1 MHHLQ
6 MYWCSDSF
14 FRVKEIA
21 QVMTYKRFQLIT
33 NCLHL
38 NNNDLMADY
47 GTKDYDRSYKVRP
60 LMDMM
65 NERFLA
71 NYTPSSHLA
80 VDESMILFKGRSSM
94 KQYMP
99 MKPKIKR
106 GYKVWSLADSETG
119 YLLKFQL
126 YEGKSAH
133 KPDDVTLG
141 EHVVL
146 TLTDG
151 AVPAGSQVFFDN
163 FFSSTKLLQVLQE
176 KDILACG
183 TFRVNK
189 RDLPQVVKEN
199 NKLERG
205 SYIWRRKAEVV
216 AYQWRD
222 SKNVHLMSNY
232 HDPED
237 RVQVHR
243 TLQNGKKMAVE
254 CPSVVKDY
262 NTWMGGVD
270 KFDQKRNAYPADRRS
285 KRWWS
290 RIFYFMLDAA
300 KIKRYNESSPQQKG
314 EKNGRAMSGVPDE
327 LRFAGNGHHPK
338 FTGTSKRLIVREG
351 HQTELPCDLRDALS
365 NDSLAFAHWYHSLA
379 FVHWYHSPERDFHS
393 GSSGAASPLGYGFRA
408 AAASREPI
416 YTVDFGPDPTLSG
429 ETTAGATGGNGAA
442 GGRGNNLLQVS
453 RSASHGWIR
462 RAYFLIIGHPASLK
476 VNSVRFEDA
485 GLYTCTAVY
494 RDGAR
499 RNDGAATRRR
509 RGLVKRG
516 NILAW
521 LKHLELE
528 PLYVASDVRIDWSRL
543 GVFDDDDAAVC
554 EGKPKPTLVW
564 SGMPDGMMAEV
575 RPSLEAQ
582 LTTSTL
588 RIHSLRREDLRST
601 LYCTASNNISSPADT
616 SVTLDLNR
624 E

>member
-1 MHHLQ
+1 MP
-6 MYWCSDSF
+6 
-14 FRVKEIA
+14 
-21 QVMTYKRFQLIT
+21 
-33 NCLHL
+33 
-38 NNNDLMADY
+38 DY

-71 NYTPSSHLA
+71 NYTASSHLA

-133 KPDDVTLG
+133 KPDDITLG

-163 FFSSTKLLQVLQE
+163 FFSSTKLLQVLRE

-237 RVQVHR
+237 RVQVQR

-300 KIKRYNESSPQQKG
+300 VVN
-314 EKNGRAMSGVPDE
+314 
-327 LRFAGNGHHPK
+327 
-338 FTGTSKRLIVREG
+338 
-351 HQTELPCDLRDALS
+351 
-365 NDSLAFAHWYHSLA
+365 AF
-379 FVHWYHSPERDFHS
+379 
-393 GSSGAASPLGYGFRA
+393 
-408 AAASREPI
+408 I
-416 YTVDFGPDPTLSG
+416 
-429 ETTAGATGGNGAA
+429 
-442 GGRGNNLLQVS
+442 
-453 RSASHGWIR
+453 
-462 RAYFLIIGHPASLK
+462 
-476 VNSVRFEDA
+476 
-485 GLYTCTAVY
+485 
-494 RDGAR
+494 
-499 RNDGAATRRR
+499 
-509 RGLVKRG
+509 
-516 NILAW
+516 
-521 LKHLELE
+521 
-528 PLYVASDVRIDWSRL
+528 
-543 GVFDDDDAAVC
+543 
-554 EGKPKPTLVW
+554 
-564 SGMPDGMMAEV
+564 
-575 RPSLEAQ
+575 
-582 LTTSTL
+582 
-588 RIHSLRREDLRST
+588 
-601 LYCTASNNISSPADT
+601 
-616 SVTLDLNR
+616 
-624 E
+624 

>member
-1 MHHLQ
+1 
-6 MYWCSDSF
+6 
-14 FRVKEIA
+14 
-21 QVMTYKRFQLIT
+21 
-33 NCLHL
+33 
-38 NNNDLMADY
+38 
-47 GTKDYDRSYKVRP
+47 
-60 LMDMM
+60 MM

-151 AVPAGSQVFFDN
+151 AVPAGSQ
-163 FFSSTKLLQVLQE
+163 
-176 KDILACG
+176 
-183 TFRVNK
+183 

-338 FTGTSKRLIVREG
+338 FTGKRLRCRWCSTQMKEV
-351 HQTELPCDLRDALS
+351 
-365 NDSLAFAHWYHSLA
+365 
-379 FVHWYHSPERDFHS
+379 
-393 GSSGAASPLGYGFRA
+393 PLCVA
-408 AAASREPI
+408 C
-416 YTVDFGPDPTLSG
+416 FGPF
-429 ETTAGATGGNGAA
+429 
-442 GGRGNNLLQVS
+442 
-453 RSASHGWIR
+453 H
-462 RAYFLIIGHPASLK
+462 
-476 VNSVRFEDA
+476 
-485 GLYTCTAVY
+485 C
-494 RDGAR
+494 
-499 RNDGAATRRR
+499 
-509 RGLVKRG
+509 
-516 NILAW
+516 
-521 LKHLELE
+521 
-528 PLYVASDVRIDWSRL
+528 
-543 GVFDDDDAAVC
+543 
-554 EGKPKPTLVW
+554 
-564 SGMPDGMMAEV
+564 
-575 RPSLEAQ
+575 RP
-582 LTTSTL
+582 
-588 RIHSLRREDLRST
+588 
-601 LYCTASNNISSPADT
+601 
-616 SVTLDLNR
+616 
-624 E
+624 

>member
-1 MHHLQ
+1 
-6 MYWCSDSF
+6 
-14 FRVKEIA
+14 
-21 QVMTYKRFQLIT
+21 MTYKRFQLIT

-38 NNNDLMADY
+38 NDNDFMPDY

-71 NYTPSSHLA
+71 NYTASSHLA

-126 YEGKSAH
+126 YEGKSAQ

-151 AVPAGSQVFFDN
+151 AVPAGSQ
-163 FFSSTKLLQVLQE
+163 
-176 KDILACG
+176 
-183 TFRVNK
+183 

-205 SYIWRRKAEVV
+205 SYIWRRKADVV

-237 RVQVHR
+237 RVQVQR

-262 NTWMGGVD
+262 NTWMRGVD

-300 KIKRYNESSPQQKG
+300 FRLILGRQLVAQNTFRRSNVTMKAHHNKKG
-314 EKNGRAMSGVPDE
+314 KKKNGRAMTGVPDE

-338 FTGTSKRLIVREG
+338 FTGKHAPPVVNTADHVGSQDMLGCKQACLF
-351 HQTELPCDLRDALS
+351 
-365 NDSLAFAHWYHSLA
+365 DSF
-379 FVHWYHSPERDFHS
+379 
-393 GSSGAASPLGYGFRA
+393 
-408 AAASREPI
+408 
-416 YTVDFGPDPTLSG
+416 FG
-429 ETTAGATGGNGAA
+429 E
-442 GGRGNNLLQVS
+442 
-453 RSASHGWIR
+453 
-462 RAYFLIIGHPASLK
+462 
-476 VNSVRFEDA
+476 
-485 GLYTCTAVY
+485 
-494 RDGAR
+494 
-499 RNDGAATRRR
+499 NDGASVFSRSQSNRIRAVSMSGHWVQAPTCDHHELPAKRRLCSASGSPLITVKPTTPRFFGEDLLLHRLVRAIACPAMVKTKEQKRSKRIETTSARRR
-509 RGLVKRG
+509 IR
-516 NILAW
+516 
-521 LKHLELE
+521 
-528 PLYVASDVRIDWSRL
+528 
-543 GVFDDDDAAVC
+543 
-554 EGKPKPTLVW
+554 
-564 SGMPDGMMAEV
+564 
-575 RPSLEAQ
+575 
-582 LTTSTL
+582 
-588 RIHSLRREDLRST
+588 
-601 LYCTASNNISSPADT
+601 
-616 SVTLDLNR
+616 
-624 E
+624 

>member
-1 MHHLQ
+1 MSGKQKCLSPEEALELFFSLPDNCNDSTDEYCESSEDEEFVLAPHESSEEDDTLPPLPGPSTSKRKGIRRKHYVGKRKKQKKSKKPSEELDDKTVDNQWDSSKFVATTPTNCSALGSQKLSQRSTVLETFSLYFDDDVMKHIVDQTNLYAAQTNRAGWTALTCLELRAYIGLLVLMSVNRMHHLQ

-14 FRVKEIA
+14 FHVKEIA

-38 NNNDLMADY
+38 NNNNLMADY

-163 FFSSTKLLQVLQE
+163 FFSSTKLLQVLRE

-300 KIKRYNESSPQQKG
+300 VVNAFIQ
-314 EKNGRAMSGVPDE
+314 MSFIEPVVY
-327 LRFAGNGHHPK
+327 LQF
-338 FTGTSKRLIVREG
+338 RLILGRQLVAQNTFRRSSV
-351 HQTELPCDLRDALS
+351 TMK
-365 NDSLAFAHWYHSLA
+365 AHHNKKGKKKRTCY
-379 FVHWYHSPERDFHS
+379 E
-393 GSSGAASPLGYGFRA
+393 
-408 AAASREPI
+408 
-416 YTVDFGPDPTLSG
+416 
-429 ETTAGATGGNGAA
+429 
-442 GGRGNNLLQVS
+442 
-453 RSASHGWIR
+453 R
-462 RAYFLIIGHPASLK
+462 RARRAS
-476 VNSVRFEDA
+476 
-485 GLYTCTAVY
+485 
-494 RDGAR
+494 
-499 RNDGAATRRR
+499 
-509 RGLVKRG
+509 
-516 NILAW
+516 
-521 LKHLELE
+521 
-528 PLYVASDVRIDWSRL
+528 
-543 GVFDDDDAAVC
+543 VC
-554 EGKPKPTLVW
+554 RKWPP
-564 SGMPDGMMAEV
+564 SEV
-575 RPSLEAQ
+575 HR
-582 LTTSTL
+582 
-588 RIHSLRREDLRST
+588 
-601 LYCTASNNISSPADT
+601 
-616 SVTLDLNR
+616 
-624 E
+624 